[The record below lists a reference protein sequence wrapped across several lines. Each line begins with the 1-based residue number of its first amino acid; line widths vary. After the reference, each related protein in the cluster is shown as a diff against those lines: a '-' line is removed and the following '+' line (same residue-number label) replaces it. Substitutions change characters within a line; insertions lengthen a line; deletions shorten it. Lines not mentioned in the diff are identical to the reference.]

1 MEQTER
7 KTFPMNSAIKKN
19 PPSSIQEKNP
29 LQVHSAS
36 KQRMI
41 GLLTGFAAAVGYTL
55 ANMALRQM
63 AKPADF
69 DWAIW
74 VTAQKAVPASL
85 MTWTLV
91 LNNYR
96 LGRTAF
102 PPRNLIIPLIV
113 TGLIM
118 QFTGNLMFQYALGYI
133 GLAITVPITFALLLV
148 SGAVCSRFVLGEP
161 ITLRSLFALTILMI
175 AVVILS
181 FGAGEASQAIL
192 KKATTFQFI
201 LGIVIASISGIGY
214 GVCGVVIRKNVRN
227 LPVSAT
233 LVLISTTGVVAMGT
247 FSFCKLPL
255 ERILATTPEEYGI
268 MLLAGI
274 FNAAAFYAIGVSYR
288 YLTVTE
294 VNMVN
299 TSQIAMATLMGV
311 VFFMEPITPWLLVG
325 VLLTVIGLFMMDKH
339 G

>member
-1 MEQTER
+1 
-7 KTFPMNSAIKKN
+7 MNSATKQS
-19 PPSSIQEKNP
+19 PPATVQEKSP
-29 LQVHSAS
+29 LSVHSPS

-74 VTAQKAVPASL
+74 VTAQKAIPASVL
-85 MTWTLV
+85 TWTLV

-96 LGRTAF
+96 CGRTAF
-102 PPRNLIIPLIV
+102 PPKNLILPLIF

-118 QFTGNLMFQYALGYI
+118 QFSGNLMFQYALGFI
-133 GLAITVPITFALLLV
+133 GLAMTVPITFALLLV
-148 SGAVCSRFVLGEP
+148 SGAICSRFVLGEP
-161 ITLRSLFALTILMI
+161 ITLRSLLALTTLMV

-181 FGAGEASQAIL
+181 FGAGEASRAIL
-192 KKATTFQFI
+192 KEATTMQFI
-201 LGIVIASISGIGY
+201 LGILIASISGIGY
-214 GVCGVVIRKNVRN
+214 GVCGVIIRKNVRN

-233 LVLISTTGVVAMGT
+233 LFLISTTGVVAMGT
-247 FSFCKLPL
+247 LSFCKLPL
-255 ERILATTPEEYGI
+255 ERILATTMQEYGI
-268 MLLAGI
+268 ILLAGI

-288 YLTVTE
+288 YLTVTQ

-299 TSQIAMATLMGV
+299 TSQIAMATIMGI
-311 VFFMEPITPWLLVG
+311 VFFMEPITPWLLAG
-325 VLLTVIGLFMMDKH
+325 VLLTVIGLFMMGKH
-339 G
+339 